1 MKIVERPVW
10 KWTLVERPP
19 MSQRSHIAI
28 SGSTAIWPCSVA
40 CRAPSRTSGGSAPLS
55 RSGSTYQSAWVT
67 KCCSGSSRA
76 TMSNGSWSE
85 IETRWK
91 AITCSVTETSPK
103 CSSTPEVVRCS
114 RIRSM

>member
-40 CRAPSRTSGGSAPLS
+40 CRAPSRTSGGSA
-55 RSGSTYQSAWVT
+55 R
-67 KCCSGSSRA
+67 
-76 TMSNGSWSE
+76 
-85 IETRWK
+85 
-91 AITCSVTETSPK
+91 
-103 CSSTPEVVRCS
+103 
-114 RIRSM
+114 